1 MLHGNF
7 GLHMNFFACPFL
19 RRKGKCKELPFLALW
34 STNISSEKGW
44 KVYDKHLL
52 KYIFEE

>member
-7 GLHMNFFACPFL
+7 GLHMNFFAGPFL
-19 RRKGKCKELPFLALW
+19 RRKSKCKELPFLAL
-34 STNISSEKGW
+34 SSDKGW